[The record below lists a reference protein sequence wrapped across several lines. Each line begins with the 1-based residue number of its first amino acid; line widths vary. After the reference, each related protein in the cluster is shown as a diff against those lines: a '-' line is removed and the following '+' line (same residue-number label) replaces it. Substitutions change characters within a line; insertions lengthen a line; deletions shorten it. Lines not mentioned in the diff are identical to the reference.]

1 MPASK
6 PAHILLAEDDR
17 GTCELESQHLAPLGL
32 EVRKAY
38 SAQDAIRS
46 ISEAPPELLLLDYS
60 LPGGSALQLIA
71 ELNKTGRQIPPFII
85 ITGRG
90 DERVAVDT
98 MKAGAIDY
106 IIKNAD
112 FLDILLPS
120 VKKALDKISLKRQL
134 RAAQESTAKNL
145 RLYTILARVNQAS
158 AQLKD
163 REKLLNQVCGI
174 LAEDGGFR
182 LVCVGCPDRYTDG
195 MTLLCSRGAGGGPEE
210 IKSAAAKLC
219 NLGAAAAARPGP
231 IAVFRDL
238 ETEAPAALRDKARRA
253 GCLSAAAVPLRDK
266 KEVFGVLNVYS
277 AAKNAFSEDELS
289 LLREIQSDISLAIEA
304 ISSEEEKSSAKA
316 ALERTATQL
325 ARIMEAAPVILFTLR
340 LVSGRLVPQWVSGN
354 SRDML
359 GYDADELLSPGLMEN
374 ALHPEDRD
382 RVRKE
387 QAGLLKTGGLIQDFR
402 VMKKDGSG
410 YAWVHSQLKVSPGRP
425 DEITGS
431 WSDVSQLKESELRLR
446 ELLEKGRPGG
456 K

>member
-112 FLDILLPS
+112 FLDI
-120 VKKALDKISLKRQL
+120 
-134 RAAQESTAKNL
+134 L

>member
-1 MPASK
+1 MPAAK

-32 EVRKAY
+32 EVRRAY

-46 ISEAPPELLLLDYS
+46 ISEAQPELLLLDYS
-60 LPGGSALQLIA
+60 LPGGSALQLIE
-71 ELNKTGRQIPPFII
+71 ELNKTGKQIPPFII

-90 DERVAVDT
+90 DEQVAVDT

-134 RAAQESTAKNL
+134 RAAQESTVKNL

-163 REKLLNQVCGI
+163 RKKLLAQVCGI

-195 MTLLCSRGAGGGPEE
+195 MTLLCSRGAGGSPAET
-210 IKSAAAKLC
+210 KAAAEKLC
-219 NLGAAAAARPGP
+219 ALGAAARPGA

-238 ETEAPAALRDKARRA
+238 ETEAPAALRDRARHT

-277 AAKNAFSEDELS
+277 AAKDAFSEDELS

-304 ISSEEEKSSAKA
+304 ISSEEERSSAKA

-354 SRDML
+354 SREML
-359 GYDADELLSPGLMEN
+359 GYDADELLAPGLIEN
-374 ALHPEDRD
+374 ALHPEDKD
-382 RVRKE
+382 RVSKE
-387 QAGLLKTGGLIQDFR
+387 QARLLKTGGLIQDFR

-410 YAWVHSQLKVSPGRP
+410 YAWVHSQLKVSPGGAR
-425 DEITGS
+425 EITGS
-431 WSDVSQLKESELRLR
+431 WSDISQLKESELRLR
-446 ELLEKGRPGG
+446 ELL
-456 K
+456 